1 MVKRDFKIMCI
12 QILWEK
18 IGKVN
23 FSVFLRILSLPPTP
37 AQNRLSQSFT
47 LGPRFKKKKVFFSHS
62 YRLINC

>member
-23 FSVFLRILSLPPTP
+23 FSVFLRILSLPPPPPPKTGFH
-37 AQNRLSQSFT
+37 NLS
-47 LGPRFKKKKVFFSHS
+47 H
-62 YRLINC
+62 